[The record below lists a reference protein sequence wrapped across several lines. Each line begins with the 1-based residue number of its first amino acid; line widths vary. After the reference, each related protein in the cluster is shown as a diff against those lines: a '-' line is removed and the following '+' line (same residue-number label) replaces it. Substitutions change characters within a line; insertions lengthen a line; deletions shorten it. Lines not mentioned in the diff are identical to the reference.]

1 MCSDLWP
8 VTACE
13 GGLEVKMGNGTCY
26 ERGPEGNVTVFRGI
40 YDTKLAAVFDI
51 KPVIPSEEY
60 FM

>member
-1 MCSDLWP
+1 M
-8 VTACE
+8 
-13 GGLEVKMGNGTCY
+13 EVKMGNGTCY